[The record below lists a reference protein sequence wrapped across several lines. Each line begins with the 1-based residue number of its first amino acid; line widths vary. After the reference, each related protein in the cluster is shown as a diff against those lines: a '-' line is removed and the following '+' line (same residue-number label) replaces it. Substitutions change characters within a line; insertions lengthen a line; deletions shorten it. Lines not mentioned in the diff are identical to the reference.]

1 MSDSPDIERKIRTFS
16 SIEDIVNAMKAYAGV
31 TIKRT
36 EEMVKAVRAYEEQ
49 VVRAL
54 ALGAV
59 LEPGYF
65 APAPGGGRRIV
76 AAFGSSQGLCG
87 PLNEHVAA
95 ALQRELRA
103 GDDLLIVGRRLQTA
117 AAARNLTTADFL
129 DSVVSVSGI
138 KPALEAT
145 IAWILERYLR
155 GDVYTLSFMFTA
167 VSGSQARVVFDRI
180 LPPDL
185 TRRAAE
191 KPAGPAPVLTLA
203 ARELLSGVMRELI
216 AISLYRC
223 FAESLRSENWYRMRV
238 LEGATENLK
247 RRIGEL
253 GSLRNYLRQE
263 EITEEMLE
271 ILSSGGFYAR

>member
-1 MSDSPDIERKIRTFS
+1 MSDSPEIERKISTFS

-36 EEMVKAVRAYEEQ
+36 EDMVEAVRAYEGQ

-54 ALGAV
+54 SLLTP

-65 APAPGGGRRIV
+65 APAPGGGARILV
-76 AAFGSSQGLCG
+76 AFGSSQGLCG
-87 PLNEHVAA
+87 ALNEHVAD
-95 ALQRELRA
+95 ALQRELRP
-103 GDDLLIVGRRLQTA
+103 GDDLLIVGRRLQSA
-117 AAARNLTTADFL
+117 AAARSLTSQDFL
-129 DSVVSVSGI
+129 ESVVSVSGI
-138 KPALEAT
+138 KPALDAT

-155 GDVYTLSFMFTA
+155 GGGYSLSFIFTA
-167 VSGSQARVVFDRI
+167 ISGSTARVVHERV

-185 TRRAAE
+185 TASAADT
-191 KPAGPAPVLTLA
+191 PDGVPPVLTLA
-203 ARELLSGVMRELI
+203 RRELLSGVMKELI

-247 RRIGEL
+247 RRLNEL

-271 ILSSGGFYAR
+271 ILSSGGFYAH

>member
-1 MSDSPDIERKIRTFS
+1 
-16 SIEDIVNAMKAYAGV
+16 MKAYAGV

-36 EEMVKAVRAYEEQ
+36 EEMVRAVRAYEEQ

-54 ALGAV
+54 ALAAA
-59 LEPGYF
+59 LDPGF
-65 APAPGGGRRIV
+65 FAAAPAGGRRILV
-76 AAFGSSQGLCG
+76 AFGSSQGLCG
-87 PLNEHVAA
+87 ALNEHVAD
-95 ALQRELRA
+95 ALQRELRP
-103 GDDLLIVGRRLQTA
+103 GDSLLVVGRRLQAA
-117 AAARNLTTADFL
+117 AAARGLATPDFL

-138 KPALEAT
+138 RPALQAT

-155 GDVYTLSFMFTA
+155 GRASTPCRSCSRRSPGRRPAWST
-167 VSGSQARVVFDRI
+167 SGSC
-180 LPPDL
+180 PPIS
-185 TRRAAE
+185 RRCAAAE
-191 KPAGPAPVLTLA
+191 PRRGAPAAD
-203 ARELLSGVMRELI
+203 ARERGSCSSGVMRELI
-216 AISLYRC
+216 AISLYRS

>member
-1 MSDSPDIERKIRTFS
+1 MADSPEIERKIRTFS

-49 VVRAL
+49 VFRAL
-54 ALGAV
+54 AHGTAID
-59 LEPGYF
+59 PGFF
-65 APAPGGGRRIV
+65 AAAPGGGSRILV
-76 AAFGSSQGLCG
+76 AFGSSQGLCG
-87 PLNEHVAA
+87 ALNERVAA
-95 ALQRELRA
+95 ELQREVRR
-103 GDDLLIVGRRLQTA
+103 GDSLLLVGRRLQIA
-117 AAARNLTTADFL
+117 AAARDLTSAGFL

-138 KPALEAT
+138 RPALQGT

-155 GDVYTLSFMFTA
+155 GEVYTLSFLFTA
-167 VSGSQARVVFDRI
+167 VSGSRARVVHERV

-185 TRRAAE
+185 SGPAARV
-191 KPAGPAPVLTLA
+191 PAGPAPVLTLGS
-203 ARELLSGVMRELI
+203 RELLGGLMRELI
-216 AISLYRC
+216 AISLYRS

>member
-1 MSDSPDIERKIRTFS
+1 MANSPEIERKIRTFS
-16 SIEDIVNAMKAYAGV
+16 SIEDTVNAMKAYAGV
-31 TIKRT
+31 TIART

-49 VVRAL
+49 VVL
-54 ALGAV
+54 ALGLV
-59 LEPGYF
+59 
-65 APAPGGGRRIV
+65 APLAPGFLAAAPGDGARILV
-76 AAFGSSQGLCG
+76 AFGSSQGLCG
-87 PLNEHVAA
+87 GLNEHVADE
-95 ALQRELRA
+95 LQRETRA
-103 GDDLLIVGRRLQTA
+103 GDSLLIVGRRLRSA
-117 AAARNLTTADFL
+117 AAARTIATPDFL

-138 KPALEAT
+138 RPALQAT

-155 GDVYTLSFMFTA
+155 GNVSTVSFMFTTI
-167 VSGSQARVVFDRI
+167 SGSQARVISERI

-185 TRRAAE
+185 TALAAE
-191 KPAGPAPVLTLA
+191 KSPAPAALLTLES
-203 ARELLSGVMRELI
+203 RELLNGVLRELI

-253 GSLRNYLRQE
+253 GSLRNYLRQQ

>member
-36 EEMVKAVRAYEEQ
+36 EEMVEAVRAYEEQ
-49 VVRAL
+49 VTRAL
-54 ALGAV
+54 AFATALD
-59 LEPGYF
+59 PGFF
-65 APAPGGGRRIV
+65 AGAPGAGARILV
-76 AAFGSSQGLCG
+76 AFGSSQGLCG
-87 PLNEHVAA
+87 ALNERVAEVVKG
-95 ALQRELRA
+95 ELRP
-103 GDDLLIVGRRLQTA
+103 DDRLLFVGRRLQS
-117 AAARNLTTADFL
+117 AAARDLTSTDVL
-129 DSVVSVSGI
+129 DSAVSVSGI
-138 KPALEAT
+138 KTVLDAT
-145 IAWILERYLR
+145 VAWILERYLQ
-155 GDVYTLSFMFTA
+155 GDAYTLSFIFTA
-167 VSGSQARVVFDRI
+167 VSGSQARVVLERV

-185 TRRAAE
+185 AALAAE
-191 KPAGPAPVLTLA
+191 RPAGALPLLTLES
-203 ARELLSGVMRELI
+203 RELLSGLLRELI

>member
-1 MSDSPDIERKIRTFS
+1 MSDSPEIERKIRTFS

-31 TIKRT
+31 TIRRT
-36 EEMVKAVRAYEEQ
+36 EEMVRAVRAYEEQ

-54 ALGAV
+54 ALATA
-59 LEPGYF
+59 LEPGFF
-65 APAPGGGRRIV
+65 APAPAGGRRII

-87 PLNEHVAA
+87 PLNEHVAD
-95 ALQRELRA
+95 ALRREVRP
-103 GDDLLIVGRRLQTA
+103 GDNLLIVGRRLQTA
-117 AAARNLTTADFL
+117 AAARNLTTAGLSRLGRQRQRHQAGARRDDRL
-129 DSVVSVSGI
+129 DSR
-138 KPALEAT
+138 ALP
-145 IAWILERYLR
+145 R
-155 GDVYTLSFMFTA
+155 GDVYTLSFVFTA
-167 VSGSQARVVFDRI
+167 VSGSQARVVYERV

-185 TRRAAE
+185 TALAAART
-191 KPAGPAPVLTLA
+191 AGAPPVLTLA
-203 ARELLSGVMRELI
+203 GRELLSGVMRELI

>member
-1 MSDSPDIERKIRTFS
+1 MSDSPEIERKIRTFS

-54 ALGAV
+54 ALAAA

-65 APAPGGGRRIV
+65 APAPAGGRRIV

-87 PLNEHVAA
+87 PLNEHVAD
-95 ALQRELRA
+95 ALRREVRS
-103 GDDLLIVGRRLQTA
+103 GDELLIVGRRLQTA
-117 AAARNLTTADFL
+117 AAARNLTTADNL

-145 IAWILERYLR
+145 IAWILARYLR

-167 VSGSQARVVFDRI
+167 VSGTQAGVVHERV

-185 TRRAAE
+185 TALAAE
-191 KPAGPAPVLTLA
+191 RPAGATPVLTLA
-203 ARELLSGVMRELI
+203 GPELLSGVMRELI